1 MSMVIGVSRSRVFVK
16 QLDLFPKQK
25 LEYTLW
31 RRVFKKMAPVW
42 PDFDL
47 QKQAPVAIVILLT
60 MPS

>member
-25 LEYTLW
+25 YTLW
-31 RRVFKKMAPVW
+31 RRVCKKMAPVW

-47 QKQAPVAIVILLT
+47 QKRAPVAIVIVLT